1 MSSSLTPAAA
11 ARLFACFAGAY
22 FMSYALRS
30 VNAVIAPELVA
41 EFSLDSAQ
49 LGAMSSAYFF
59 SFALLQLPLGV
70 WLDRYGSRRTDAT
83 LLLVAAIGCATFAA
97 AQSPAML
104 WVGRALIGAGVSGA
118 LMAALKG
125 YRFWYAPERQQQLA
139 AWMLVV
145 GTGGALVSTVPV
157 QAMVQLIGWRGVFVV
172 AAVLMVANAA
182 AIWFLVPRDEESV
195 AHDHPSLGAVLAGY
209 REVFADRYFWR
220 FALVGIAVQ
229 GGFIAMQSLWA
240 GPWLTQVLGLSAAE
254 TARALFVFNL
264 VLLGG
269 YLALGAALPA
279 FAKRGGSTLRMVGVA
294 TALVLA
300 VQLAIALADGAWA
313 WLLWVVFALGSTVY
327 TVAQPHVCTT
337 FPAALT
343 GRAYTAYNLLIF
355 VGIFACQ
362 WLFGVAIELF
372 RGAGFEQVQA
382 YRATML
388 GWVAIQAV
396 PFAIL
401 VWWKVGPRSAGG
413 APAAR

>member
-1 MSSSLTPAAA
+1 MTPLNPLAAT
-11 ARLFACFAGAY
+11 RLFACFASAY

-30 VNAVIAPELVA
+30 VNAVIAPDLVA
-41 EFSLDSAQ
+41 QFHLDSAQ

-70 WLDRYGSRRTDAT
+70 WLDRYGARRTDAT
-83 LLLVAAIGCATFAA
+83 LLLVAGLGCATFAT
-97 AQSPAML
+97 AQTPAML

-118 LMAALKG
+118 LMSALKG
-125 YRFWYAPERQQQLA
+125 YRFWYAAGRQQQLT

-145 GTGGALVSTVPV
+145 GTGGALVATVPV
-157 QAMVQLIGWRGVFVV
+157 QALLPLIGWRGVFWI
-172 AAVLMVANAA
+172 AAGLMVASAT
-182 AIWFLVPRDEESV
+182 AIWFVVPKDEEQV

-209 REVFADRYFWR
+209 REVFSDRYFWR

-240 GPWLTQVLGLSAAE
+240 GPWLTQVLGLSAGEA
-254 TARALFVFNL
+254 ARALFVFNL

-269 YLALGAALPA
+269 YLVLGAALPA
-279 FAKRGGSTLRMVGVA
+279 LAQRGWSTLRLVAFA
-294 TALVLA
+294 TALVLG
-300 VQLAIALADGAWA
+300 VQVAIAFADGGWA
-313 WLLWVVFALGSTVY
+313 WLLWLPFALGSTVY

-355 VGIFACQ
+355 VGIFFCQ
-362 WLFGVAIELF
+362 WLFGVAIDAF
-372 RGAGFEQVQA
+372 RGAGLDEVQA

-388 GWVAIQAV
+388 GWVAIQSV
-396 PFAIL
+396 PFAVL
-401 VWWKVGPRSAGG
+401 VWWRVAPRSESAS
-413 APAAR
+413 PAA

>member
-1 MSSSLTPAAA
+1 MSPSLTPAAA

-30 VNAVIAPELVA
+30 VNAVIAPDLVA
-41 EFSLDSAQ
+41 EFDLDSAQ

-59 SFALLQLPLGV
+59 SFALLQLPLGI
-70 WLDRYGSRRTDAT
+70 WLDRYGSRRTDAV

-97 AQSPAML
+97 AQSPTML

-118 LMAALKG
+118 LMSALKG
-125 YRFWYAPERQQQLA
+125 YRFWYAPDRQQQLT

-157 QAMVQLIGWRGVFVV
+157 QALVPLIGWRGVFWV
-172 AAVLMVANAA
+172 AAALMVSSSA
-182 AIWFLVPRDEESV
+182 AIWFLVPRDEEAV
-195 AHDHPSLGAVLAGY
+195 VHDHQSLGAVLAGY
-209 REVFADRYFWR
+209 REVFSDRYFWR
-220 FALVGIAVQ
+220 FGLVGFTVQ

-240 GPWLTQVLGLSAAE
+240 GPWLAQVLGLSAAE
-254 TARALFVFNL
+254 TAQALFVLNL

-269 YLALGAALPA
+269 FLALGAALPA
-279 FAKRGGSTLRMVGVA
+279 FAQRGVSTLQMVAVA

-300 VQLAIALADGAWA
+300 LQVAIALVDGAWA
-313 WLLWVVFALGSTVY
+313 WLLWLPFALGSTVY
-327 TVAQPHVCTT
+327 VVAQPHVCTT

-355 VGIFACQ
+355 VGIFGCQ

-372 RGAGFEQVQA
+372 RALGYEEVQA

-401 VWWKVGPRSAGG
+401 LWWRVQPRNAAV
-413 APAAR
+413 APRG